1 MKLRIYDDA
10 VAMVTEVRA
19 YRLAIA
25 REDADHARQLRRAA
39 KSVPLNIAEGA
50 YSRGRNRHSR
60 YHTALGSANE
70 VVACLEVAVAD
81 GILDSIDPDV
91 LDASTRSSA
100 PSSSSPASRPA
111 IGRPGRDNT
120 PVPVVA
126 ATLHSGRRPRERER
140 ERQRSGGGGVGTL
153 FVLSSFAKRVGIM
166 GVVPMT
172 I

>member
-91 LDASTRSSA
+91 LDRL
-100 PSSSSPASRPA
+100 
-111 IGRPGRDNT
+111 IKII
-120 PVPVVA
+120 
-126 ATLHSGRRPRERER
+126 
-140 ERQRSGGGGVGTL
+140 GTL
-153 FVLSSFAKRVGIM
+153 VKLADK
-166 GVVPMT
+166 
-172 I
+172 